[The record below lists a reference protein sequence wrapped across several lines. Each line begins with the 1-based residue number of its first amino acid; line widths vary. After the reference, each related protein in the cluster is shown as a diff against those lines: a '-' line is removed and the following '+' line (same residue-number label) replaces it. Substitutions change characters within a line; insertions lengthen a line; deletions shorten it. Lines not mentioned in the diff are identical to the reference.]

1 MLWSKLEEEQD
12 MIDEN
17 YLAEHRDTPRDND
30 LVRILRDHGKANEW
44 LAVLVEEVQGLRNVC
59 KEQVDLVNS
68 VHMDIKDA
76 QIVHA
81 DLAAGLKQMSDQLT
95 ELLDDSV
102 AKFDVDDNEVH

>member
-1 MLWSKLEEEQD
+1 

-17 YLAEHRDTPRDND
+17 YWAEYRDTVRDND
-30 LVRILRDHGKANEW
+30 LTRILTDHGKDNDW
-44 LAVLVEEVQGLRNVC
+44 LNNLVEEVQGLRNVC
-59 KEQVDLVNS
+59 KEQAELINS
-68 VHMDIKDA
+68 VHMDAKDA

-102 AKFDVDDNEVH
+102 AKFTDDGVNEVH